1 MLMPLPTE
9 ADALVLRD
17 AAGTY
22 YVLAADV
29 LEQARATTEQRTA
42 LVYRC
47 RSERAVGQIADA
59 IREREPFQVLGVLPM
74 PLPAPR
80 RENPFWPG
88 TFE

>member
-1 MLMPLPTE
+1 MTIPTE

-17 AAGTY
+17 AAGAY
-22 YVLAADV
+22 YILAAGL
-29 LEQARATTEQRTA
+29 LERARATAAQRTA
-42 LVYRC
+42 LVFRC
-47 RSERAVGQIADA
+47 RSERAVGQTTHA